1 MRNSP
6 SDAEIGQMLLPY
18 GYRPD
23 PPFCERL
30 RAYVSL
36 LLRWNSKISLTTVT
50 DPAEI
55 VKFHFGESLFAVST
69 LPIKRSRLADVGS
82 GAGFPGLP
90 IAMAVLGLDLT
101 LIESNAKKCAFLSE
115 VVRSLELDGIN
126 VFHGRME
133 DLQPDSGRFDF
144 ITARALGQHDELLSW
159 AAEHLAPSGRVV
171 LWLGEEDA
179 GSISRNPGWSW
190 KDPMLIPGSKRRFLL
205 VGSPKA

>member
-1 MRNSP
+1 
-6 SDAEIGQMLLPY
+6 MLLPY

-23 PPFCERL
+23 PRFCERL

-55 VKFHFGESLFAVST
+55 VKFHFGESLFAV
-69 LPIKRSRLADVGS
+69 PAVQIKRSRLADVGS

-90 IAMAVLGLDLT
+90 IAMAVPSLELT

-115 VVRSLELDGIN
+115 VVRSLELDGVT

-133 DLQPDSGRFDF
+133 DLQPDSGKFDF
-144 ITARALGQHDELLSW
+144 VTARALGQHEELLSW
-159 AAEHLAPSGRVV
+159 AAGHLAPSGRLV

-179 GSISRNPGWSW
+179 DNISRSPGWKW
-190 KDPMLIPGSKRRFLL
+190 GDRVLIPGSKRRYLL

>member
-1 MRNSP
+1 MRSSI

-23 PPFCERL
+23 PRFCEGL
-30 RAYVSL
+30 RAYISL
-36 LLRWNSKISLTTVT
+36 LLRWNSRISLTAVT

-55 VKFHFGESLFAVST
+55 VKFHFGESLFAVSAV
-69 LPIKRSRLADVGS
+69 PIKRSRLADVGS

-90 IAMAVLGLDLT
+90 IAMAVPGLDLT

-126 VFHGRME
+126 VFRGRME
-133 DLQPDSGRFDF
+133 DLQPDSEKFDF

-159 AAEHLAPSGRVV
+159 AAGHLAPSGRVI

-179 GSISRNPGWSW
+179 DNISRSPGWKW
-190 KDPMLIPGSKRRFLL
+190 GDRVLIPGSKRRYLL